1 MYDICVIG
9 GGPAGLTAAL
19 YSLRAGRKTLLMEE
33 KTFGGQMAETSVIE
47 NMPGSP
53 DAQGW
58 ELAMRFG
65 QQVEQLGVS
74 TAFEKATRLEPQ
86 GDHLRICTDSDVCY
100 EARRRHLNVP
110 GEDRLAGHGVGWCAV
125 CDGAFFRGQDVA
137 VVGGGNTAL
146 EDALY
151 LSGLCKTVYLLVR
164 KNEFRGQAALIQRV
178 TEKDNIEVCFQT
190 EVTEILGDTKVSGI
204 HITQEGRT
212 ETIPLSGVFI
222 AIGLQPET
230 SLYGDLVETDP
241 SGYIVAGEDCR
252 TSVPGIF
259 AAGDIRTKEIRQIVT
274 ALSDGA
280 VAAEL
285 AGRELT

>member
-1 MYDICVIG
+1 
-9 GGPAGLTAAL
+9 
-19 YSLRAGRKTLLMEE
+19 MEE

-100 EARRRHLNVP
+100 EARRVILAMGVRRRHLNVP

-125 CDGAFFRGQDVA
+125 CDGAFFRGQEVA

-151 LSGLCKTVYLLVR
+151 LSGICKTVHLLVR
-164 KNEFRGQAALIQRV
+164 KNEFRGQAALVQRV
-178 TEKDNIEVCFQT
+178 TEKDNIKVRFQT
-190 EVTEILGDTKVSGI
+190 EVTEILGDSKVSGV
-204 HITQEGRT
+204 TVTRDGVM

-222 AIGLQPET
+222 AIGLSPDT

-285 AGRELT
+285 AGRELS

>member
-1 MYDICVIG
+1 M
-9 GGPAGLTAAL
+9 
-19 YSLRAGRKTLLMEE
+19 
-33 KTFGGQMAETSVIE
+33 
-47 NMPGSP
+47 
-53 DAQGW
+53 
-58 ELAMRFG
+58 
-65 QQVEQLGVS
+65 
-74 TAFEKATRLEPQ
+74 
-86 GDHLRICTDSDVCY
+86 
-100 EARRRHLNVP
+100 NVP

-125 CDGAFFRGQDVA
+125 CDGAFFRSQDVA

-151 LSGLCKTVYLLVR
+151 LSGICKTVHLLVR
-164 KNEFRGQAALIQRV
+164 KNEFRGQAALVQRV
-178 TEKDNIEVCFQT
+178 MEKENIKVRFQT
-190 EVTEILGDTKVSGI
+190 KVTEILGENKVSGI
-204 HITQEGRT
+204 TVTQNGT
-212 ETIPLSGVFI
+212 VETIPLSGVFV
-222 AIGLQPET
+222 AIGLSPDT

-285 AGRELT
+285 AGRELN